1 MRGFATTLRY
11 LSDLEASVPR
21 RSLRRLS
28 RARLSTRHLCLCVDG
43 VLLHPYM
50 RACTCCTCA
59 WMIGKHRSVRHNRFR
74 GTIPGLESPKTLC
87 VWHVNEKFRELKAG
101 LAGRPVRKTD
111 DSVLAIIVRCAIR
124 GSNGA
129 AWLRGMHDRVDALGK
144 LGLIVRWMGYF
155 SFPFFRRYSVRKRC
169 VEWCVELYIWKFS
182 SSDDELRSL
191 DNSFKTSWNA
201 N

>member
-1 MRGFATTLRY
+1 MLYVCMDGWK
-11 LSDLEASVPR
+11 ASQCQAQPFQGNNTRTRVPKNAVRMACKWEVPR
-21 RSLRRLS
+21 VEGRFGRS
-28 RARLSTRHLCLCVDG
+28 
-43 VLLHPYM
+43 
-50 RACTCCTCA
+50 
-59 WMIGKHRSVRHNRFR
+59 
-74 GTIPGLESPKTLC
+74 
-87 VWHVNEKFRELKAG
+87 AG

-155 SFPFFRRYSVRKRC
+155 SFPFFRRYSPRKRC

-191 DNSFKTSWNA
+191 DNSFRTEALLKCKLSFVC
-201 N
+201 